1 MNSIHRRRVDRLARA
16 DAFASANSSDF
27 PNTSKGGQA
36 ASDMRAAI
44 TEAEALDAA
53 RASSANAL
61 QLASVG
67 KKDGRESLRAR
78 LRAISDTAKT
88 IALDHPELKGG
99 FQFKGNSMS
108 YRTLLATARA
118 FLSAAQPIKAL
129 FVEYEMPADTFDK
142 LSANITSIE
151 QHTDKGTASRGERV
165 AASAS
170 LESVLRR
177 GEEALERFNIAVRN
191 KYRDDPAKLAAW
203 EAARRLEHA
212 RRTRKSVGTPTNG
225 VGTPTNG
232 GSPSNS

>member
-1 MNSIHRRRVDRLARA
+1 MNSTHRRRVDRLARS
-16 DAFASANSSDF
+16 DAFATASASDF

-36 ASDMRAAI
+36 ASEIRTAI
-44 TEAEALDAA
+44 AEVEALDAA

-67 KKDGRESLRAR
+67 KKDISESLRAQ

-99 FQFKGNSMS
+99 FKFTGNSMS

-129 FVEYEMPADTFDK
+129 FVEYEMPADAFDK
-142 LSANITSIE
+142 LSADIASLE
-151 QHTDKGTASRGERV
+151 QHTDKGTASRGEKV

-177 GEEALERFNIAVRN
+177 GEEALERFDTAVRN
-191 KYRDDPAKLAAW
+191 KYRNDPAKLAAW
-203 EAARRLEHA
+203 ETARRLEHA
-212 RRTRKSVGTPTNG
+212 RRSRKSVGTSTTG
-225 VGTPTNG
+225 GGTPSSV
-232 GSPSNS
+232 GSPSNN